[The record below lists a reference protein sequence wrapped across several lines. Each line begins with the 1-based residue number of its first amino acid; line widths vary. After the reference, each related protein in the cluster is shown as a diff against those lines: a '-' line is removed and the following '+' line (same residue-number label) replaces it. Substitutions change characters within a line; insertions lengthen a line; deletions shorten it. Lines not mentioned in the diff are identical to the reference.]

1 MILKNSF
8 TFFVNQTYSFGY
20 LVFSSFSTSRIIKT
34 GIKTDIIIPIQRDHI
49 NSMFKKLKNA
59 PIIKMY
65 SDIYFIFLMCNFA
78 KNSKILDLS

>member
-34 GIKTDIIIPIQRDHI
+34 GIKIDIIIPSQRDHI
-49 NSMFKKLKNA
+49 NSMFKKIENA

-65 SDIYFIFLMCNFA
+65 SDIYFNFF
-78 KNSKILDLS
+78 DV

>member
-34 GIKTDIIIPIQRDHI
+34 GIKTDIIIPSQRDHI
-49 NSMFKKLKNA
+49 NSIFKKLKNA

-65 SDIYFIFLMCNFA
+65 SEIYFIFF
-78 KNSKILDLS
+78 DV

>member
-34 GIKTDIIIPIQRDHI
+34 GIKTDIIIPSQRDYI
-49 NSMFKKLKNA
+49 NSMFKKLKNT
-59 PIIKMY
+59 PIIKIY
-65 SDIYFIFLMCNFA
+65 SEIYFIFF
-78 KNSKILDLS
+78 DV